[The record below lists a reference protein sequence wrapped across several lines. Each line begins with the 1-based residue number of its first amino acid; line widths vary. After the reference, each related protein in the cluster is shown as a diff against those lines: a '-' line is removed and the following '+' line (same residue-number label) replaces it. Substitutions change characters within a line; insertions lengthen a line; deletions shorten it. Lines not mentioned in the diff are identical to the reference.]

1 MSIYE
6 DRLSNALLTQKISEV
21 EQRLSNLDPD
31 AADRAQNSVPGGP
44 ERLGAVL
51 EFATTV
57 IGAADPELIS
67 QSQISQVAETLD
79 HLEDRIQRFVAAEF
93 EWPEVDGATDTL
105 LDRLS
110 AWPHAGGIPPAE
122 VKEAASRFRRSA
134 GMLLANIESDLTG
147 VRDQV
152 GEQQERAVELQA
164 ASEKA
169 IAAADEQVG
178 TLTST
183 IDEQKARLEEAL
195 KSNSEQFTDS
205 QERRVEKFGE
215 QETELQGRIA
225 AVEGEA
231 KQTFQ
236 EAEARYSQQMREA
249 EERVQDHL
257 DEAERIV
264 GAIATTGTIGGFQQE
279 ANRQKSTADLLR
291 NLALGAAVVAAGIA
305 IWGVIHHATNSDSNA
320 TDLGAKALAS
330 FVIFGIAGY
339 LATQSGKH
347 RDREER
353 ARRRELELA
362 AFGPFI
368 DDLPEEKQQLLKENL
383 AERIFGHE
391 PPSSS
396 GGEGL
401 TGEDVSVVA
410 QLFKVFRSGS

>member
-1 MSIYE
+1 VSIYD
-6 DRLSNALLTQKISEV
+6 DRLTNALLTQKIGEV
-21 EQRLSNLDPD
+21 EQRLSNLDSE
-31 AADRAQNSVPGGP
+31 AGDRAHEQVPGGP

-51 EFATTV
+51 EQATTV
-57 IGAADPELIS
+57 IGVAKPELIS
-67 QSQISQVAETLD
+67 QGQINQMAETLD
-79 HLEDRIQRFVAAEF
+79 LLGNRIQSFEAGEF
-93 EWPEVDGATDTL
+93 GWSEVDGVADTL

-110 AWPHAGGIPPAE
+110 GWPHAGGIPPEE
-122 VKEAASRFRRSA
+122 VREAASRFRRSA
-134 GMLLANIESDLTG
+134 GMQLANLESDLAG
-147 VRDQV
+147 VQQQV
-152 GEQQERAVELQA
+152 GEQQDRVTELQG
-164 ASEKA
+164 ASDAA
-169 IAAADEQVG
+169 IASAGEQVG

-183 IDEQKARLEEAL
+183 IDEQKVRLEEAL
-195 KSNSEQFTDS
+195 QSNQNQFTES

-225 AVEGEA
+225 AVEGQANE
-231 KQTFQ
+231 TFQ

-249 EERVQDHL
+249 EEQAQDHL
-257 DEAERIV
+257 AEAERIV
-264 GAIATTGTIGGFQQE
+264 GAIATTGTIGGFQHE
-279 ANRQKSTADLLR
+279 ADRQKSTADWLR
-291 NLALGAAVVAAGIA
+291 GFALAAAAFAAGIA
-305 IWGVIHHATNSDSNA
+305 IWGVIHHAQNSDSNA

-330 FVIFGIAGY
+330 FVLFGIAGY

-391 PPSSS
+391 PASSG

-401 TGEDVSVVA
+401 TSENVSVVG
-410 QLFKVFRSGS
+410 QLLAIFRSNS